1 MKINME
7 PENQPLENEI
17 AKLETMIFS
26 FHLQL
31 EGCTSATNPICL
43 ALKALD
49 LRIDLFTD
57 ILSLGDAEEDPMIGL
72 ESSDVLHN
80 HRWW

>member
-17 AKLETMIFS
+17 ANLETMIFS
-26 FHLQL
+26 FHIKL
-31 EGCTSATNPICL
+31 EGCTSDTNPICL

-57 ILSLGDAEEDPMIGL
+57 ILSLDDGL
-72 ESSDVLHN
+72 KPSDVLHN
-80 HRWW
+80 HRRW